1 MVFFQWHQV
10 FWMTLKPDKS
20 EYGCK
25 KSTKLELTRNVTGW
39 WNHRKISIGL
49 VIKEIPSP
57 FSNRKVEKGTMIKIG
72 TGNTNGRTNM
82 LVVSQKSHGEK
93 VSQTRLFCDFHESI
107 PNLQVYVAKS
117 QICLF
122 MMTKWSYFCF
132 GSNEPKSAKF
142 VIITIHILFLVAT
155 AVSLKRPRMAF
166 IASRRRNLGKHLII
180 LRVFQYFSSA

>member
-107 PNLQVYVAKS
+107 PNLQVRGQKSDLFIHDDKMELFLLRIKWAKECKVCHYNYS
-117 QICLF
+117 HITSCCHR
-122 MMTKWSYFCF
+122 S
-132 GSNEPKSAKF
+132 EPKA
-142 VIITIHILFLVAT
+142 TEDGIHSFPQ
-155 AVSLKRPRMAF
+155 KEF
-166 IASRRRNLGKHLII
+166 GQASHNFARFS
-180 LRVFQYFSSA
+180 VF